1 MKNKMLLPV
10 LAATFALSACAGA
23 VGFVT
28 EDRDFSG
35 SVKDTKSEV
44 TLKGD
49 MLQKD
54 ISLPID
60 VGVLVADGRALT
72 FGYVDSEEE
81 IDSALAIIRKNP
93 HITKVYNHLSLRP
106 QGNIIDS
113 VEDSYYTQKL
123 WAKLVAT
130 KGVKTANYKIKVYD
144 RIAYVLGSTTSAGE
158 RAKVEKIIDN
168 TDGIKGK
175 VFEVILID
183 RGE

>member
-1 MKNKMLLPV
+1 MQNKMSLFAI
-10 LAATFALSACAGA
+10 AATFALSACASA

-54 ISLPID
+54 VSLPID

-81 IDSALAIIRKNP
+81 IDSALAVIRKDP
-93 HITKVYNHLSLRP
+93 HVTKIYNHLALRP
-106 QGNIIDS
+106 QGNVLDS
-113 VEDSYYTQKL
+113 VQDSYYTQKL
-123 WAKLVAT
+123 WAKLATT
-130 KGVKTANYKIKVYD
+130 KGVKSANYKIKVYD

-158 RAKVEKIIDN
+158 RDKVAKIIDS

>member
-1 MKNKMLLPV
+1 MLLFAI
-10 LAATFALSACAGA
+10 AATFTLSACASA

-54 ISLPID
+54 VSLPID

-81 IDSALAIIRKNP
+81 IDSALAVIRKDP
-93 HITKVYNHLSLRP
+93 HVTKVYNHLALRP
-106 QGNIIDS
+106 QGNVLDS
-113 VEDSYYTQKL
+113 VQDSYYTQKL
-123 WAKLVAT
+123 WAKLATT
-130 KGVKTANYKIKVYD
+130 KGVKSANYKIKVYD

-158 RAKVEKIIDN
+158 RAKVEKIIDS